1 MAARERRLSPIH
13 PGEILLEEFM
23 KPLKHT
29 TNRLALDLRVPG
41 TRIHAIVNTKRDI
54 TPAMRLARYV
64 GTTVEV
70 WLNLQMRYD
79 LENAEYE
86 NRRKSRPG
94 SPPMLSGTESV
105 NVTWQGIM
113 KPWSPT
119 TDGRETSAGAG
130 SFCCPAARI
139 GEPFT
144 TPTAYKELDFRPIT
158 SSKLKGLLDGETH

>member
-54 TPAMRLARYV
+54 TPAMRLARYF
-64 GTTVEV
+64 GTTVQV

-86 NRRKSRPG
+86 NRERVDQEVLRRY
-94 SPPMLSGTESV
+94 
-105 NVTWQGIM
+105 Q
-113 KPWSPT
+113 
-119 TDGRETSAGAG
+119 
-130 SFCCPAARI
+130 
-139 GEPFT
+139 EPRAST
-144 TPTAYKELDFRPIT
+144 
-158 SSKLKGLLDGETH
+158 